1 MFLKRFLLVSSI
13 LFLALGNP
21 LAASA
26 HGSPPTEVAESALEW
41 LKLQQLPD
49 GGFSNGF
56 SEAGDATTTAQA
68 VVAGV
73 LAGEDVSAWRP
84 GSGGAG
90 ALDFL
95 AERVKGG
102 QVTGASETAW
112 TAMAFTAAGIDPRQV
127 GGHDLVADLDGAFDA
142 TTRRYGSGPGET
154 SLALLALT
162 HLGQAPR
169 DGALDGLL
177 AARLSDG
184 SWSANGQATGD
195 PVTTALGV
203 LALVSSGRSGE
214 IDPSLDFLHQSQL
227 PEAGWSF
234 EPAGQR
240 AQTMATAFVIQA
252 LNAAH
257 QDLEDWNDPVDFL
270 IDLQTTDDSFLY
282 DAHTPG
288 GHPPTAAVAIP
299 ALLGASTAHL
309 TQVPAAQLPSETVR
323 LPEAAGRAG
332 AASGVNNPTGW
343 VMIGLAAVAVFGVA
357 AWVWSRRA
365 PR

>member
-1 MFLKRFLLVSSI
+1 MFLKRFLLVVSI
-13 LFLALGNP
+13 LFLAFGNA
-21 LAASA
+21 LVASA
-26 HGSPPTEVAESALEW
+26 HGSPPTEVAKSALEW
-41 LKLQQLPD
+41 LKSQQLPD

-56 SEAGDATTTAQA
+56 SEAGDATATAQA

-90 ALDFL
+90 PLDFL
-95 AERVKGG
+95 SERVAGG
-102 QVTGASETAW
+102 QVTGAGEMAW
-112 TAMAFTAAGIDPRQV
+112 TAMAFTAAGIDPRQI
-127 GGHDLVADLDGAFDA
+127 GGHDIVADLDGTFDA
-142 TTRRYGSGPGET
+142 TTQWYGSGPGET
-154 SLALLALT
+154 SLALLALN

-184 SWSANGQATGD
+184 SWPATGQAASD

-203 LALVSSGRSGE
+203 MALVSSGRSGE
-214 IDPSLDFLHQSQL
+214 IDPSLDFLRKSQL
-227 PEAGWSF
+227 PEAGWPF

-240 AQTMATAFVIQA
+240 AQTMATAFVVQA

-257 QDLEDWNDPVDFL
+257 QDLENWNDPVDFL
-270 IDLQTTDDSFLY
+270 IDLQTTDASFLY
-282 DAHTPG
+282 DAYTPG

-309 TQVPAAQLPSETVR
+309 TQVPAAQPPSGTVR
-323 LPEAAGRAG
+323 LPEQPGRVE
-332 AASGVNNPTGW
+332 AASGINPTGW
-343 VMIGLAAVAVFGVA
+343 VMIGLAAVAVLCVA

-365 PR
+365 APR